1 MCDLEPLFFYHLQSL
16 TFSLDDIHTV
26 GERCSVDGS
35 LAACSYSLACKLA
48 KDGVDLKGLAVVSLC
63 CEAGGK

>member
-16 TFSLDDIHTV
+16 TFSLDYIHAV

-35 LAACSYSLACKLA
+35 LAAFSHSLACKLA
-48 KDGVDLKGLAVVSLC
+48 KDGVDLKGLAVVCLC